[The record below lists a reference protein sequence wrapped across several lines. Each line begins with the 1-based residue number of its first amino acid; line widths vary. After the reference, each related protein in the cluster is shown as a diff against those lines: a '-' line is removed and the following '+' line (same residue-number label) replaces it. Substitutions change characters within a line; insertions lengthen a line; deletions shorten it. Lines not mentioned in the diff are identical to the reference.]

1 MKRSELQ
8 KPFSVGLVDLNG
20 DGAYADRGTVARKY
34 PRYMPA
40 CYSAISEDAH
50 RWYLAP
56 WRKTMKIYPQL
67 FFVVGKD
74 IAAKDP
80 DCCTGA
86 VMGIGLGLASSDDGV
101 AAASK
106 DPAIRDRFMCYWYSL
121 YSDDSQVLA
130 QDMKEGVNAR
140 DLVLTIE
147 SPTLGKHVFDQ
158 KLLQFDP
165 EELLREMNYLIPFQK
180 YDLISLGASDK
191 PITLPVDRKFQSGEV
206 ITVSCPQLGKL
217 EIVVDD
223 QRDPNTIMN
232 GWSPRPFFLDP
243 EFGRT

>member
-20 DGAYADRGTVARKY
+20 DGAYADRGMKARSY

-40 CYSAISEDAH
+40 CYSAISEDEH
-50 RWYLAP
+50 HWYLAP

-67 FFVVGKD
+67 VFVVGKD
-74 IAAKDP
+74 IAVKDP
-80 DCCTGA
+80 DACTGA

-101 AAASK
+101 VAASK
-106 DPAIRDRFMCYWYSL
+106 DPAVRDRFMCYWYSL
-121 YSDDSQVLA
+121 YSDNSQVLA
-130 QDMKEGVNAR
+130 QDMTEGVDAR

-165 EELLREMNYLIPFQK
+165 EELMREMNCIVPFRK
-180 YDLISLGASDK
+180 YDLISLGAADK
-191 PITLPVDRKFQSGEV
+191 PITLGVDQKFQPGEV
-206 ITVSCPQLGKL
+206 ITISCPQLGKL
-217 EIVVDD
+217 EIAVDD
-223 QRDPNTIMN
+223 QRDPNVVIN
-232 GWSPRPFFLDP
+232 GWSPRPFFMDP
-243 EFGRT
+243 DFGRE

>member
-1 MKRSELQ
+1 MKRCDLPM
-8 KPFSVGLVDLNG
+8 PFSVGLVDINSA
-20 DGAYADRGTVARKY
+20 GAYADRGMTTRCY

-40 CYSAISEDAH
+40 CYTAISEDEH

-56 WRKTMKIYPQL
+56 WRKNMKIYPQL
-67 FFVVGKD
+67 FFVVGKN

-80 DCCTGA
+80 DGCTGA
-86 VMGIGLGLASSDDGV
+86 VLGIGMGLASSDDGTV
-101 AAASK
+101 AASK

-130 QDMKEGVNAR
+130 QDMRCDVEAR
-140 DLVLTIE
+140 SIKLTIE

-158 KLLQFDP
+158 NLLQFDP
-165 EELLREMNYLIPFQK
+165 EQLLREMNYLVPFQK
-180 YDLISLGASDK
+180 YDLISLGAADK
-191 PITLPVDRKFQSGEV
+191 PIYLPMDKKFNPGEV
-206 ITVSCPQLGKL
+206 ITISCPELGKL

-223 QRDPNTIMN
+223 QRDPETIMN

-243 EFGRT
+243 EWNQ